1 MVCRFSDTTA
11 PTKEG
16 LLWDDK
22 IVSNLHEQISS
33 RGSGNQLNP
42 SVWGA
47 ALQRRHVVLRVVL
60 IACASIATQGEYYVR
75 SCRSALSQRCP
86 RRRHRDR
93 VARSHLCGRQSALR
107 PPACF
112 SPPPQ

>member
-42 SVWGA
+42 SVWCA

-75 SCRSALSQRCP
+75 SCRSALSQRC
-86 RRRHRDR
+86 RRVRHRDR
-93 VARSHLCGRQSALR
+93 LAGVPVWSRQSALL
-107 PPACF
+107 
-112 SPPPQ
+112 PPPHFLRPRP